1 MYRSVLVSFV
11 LVVAAGPIACKGSA
25 RSTSGTSS
33 NTTDTTAV
41 APADAQAASTS
52 DTTGAVAGP
61 TPTTQTA
68 APGSAS
74 GAGATNNAPP
84 ATTANNASANAVVAS
99 NTSSSAPANSAKP
112 NSTAWPGNPNPN
124 RTPNEMGRIMVLEYH
139 LITDHN
145 GLYARE
151 RGQFRKDLE
160 FLYDRGYR
168 PVNMSDVLDKNLN
181 LPKGLSPVVFVFD
194 DASPEQ
200 LRYIDNNGKL
210 EIDPQSG
217 MGIWLDFRKTHPDW
231 NNKSVYCLLSGAA
244 AGHNFFGDRGVQG
257 QKSNWRFQ
265 KVRWLADN
273 GFELCNHTLWH
284 MHLSKYPDAAV
295 QQQIAQCA
303 LAIDSAVPGYRVRSM
318 ALPQGLW
325 PKNRALASHGSWTNP
340 KTGKTITYNYEV
352 VFEVA
357 GGPMRSPYDPAF
369 NPGSTPRIQVIGN
382 AIEQTVGKLE
392 QAGNAYISDGNP
404 SVVARPAPGTTA
416 TTSAVKR

>member
-1 MYRSVLVSFV
+1 MYRSVLVSFA
-11 LVVAAGPIACKGSA
+11 LGVVAAPIGCKGSA
-25 RSTSGTSS
+25 RSTTAASS

-41 APADAQAASTS
+41 ATAGAQSVSTS
-52 DTTGAVAGP
+52 DTTSAATGP
-61 TPTTQTA
+61 VPTTQTA
-68 APGSAS
+68 APGSAANS
-74 GAGATNNAPP
+74 AGATNNSSP
-84 ATTANNASANAVVAS
+84 TGVSSAGSNAVAAS
-99 NTSSSAPANSAKP
+99 NTSSSAPANSARP

-124 RTPNEMGRIMVLEYH
+124 RVPNEMGRIMVLEYH

-160 FLYDRGYR
+160 FLYDRGYL

-200 LRYIDNNGKL
+200 FRYIDNNGKL

-244 AGHNFFGDRGVQG
+244 AGHNFFGDRGIEG

-284 MHLSKYPDAAV
+284 MQLSKYPDAAV

-303 LAIDSAVPGYRVRSM
+303 LAIDSAVPGYKVRSM

-340 KTGKTITYNYEV
+340 KTGKTTTYNYEV

-382 AIEQTVGKLE
+382 AIEQTIGKLE
-392 QAGNAYISDGNP
+392 QANNAYISDGNP
-404 SVVARPAPGTTA
+404 SVVARPAG
-416 TTSAVKR
+416 TSATVAAKK